1 MVDQETIYAWL
12 HDKKYEA
19 LREFLF
25 RGKDKIKNDVML
37 SAATKVVELE
47 LVRLSND
54 QENDAEF
61 WHTVEMLHNFHPK
74 HYEMQPDNFKN
85 LTLILANHH
94 KKNLKIS
101 IRFAQMFPEDEIS
114 KEIIKL
120 HAETETQIIEHER
133 QEYIKIT
140 HNPIPINIKASTPLF
155 KSKEE
160 QKLYLAL
167 RRVFDTYIVYPNV
180 ATSNIISFEAI
191 GAQLTPK
198 EREYFYKSI
207 IDFVVFDQLG
217 GYEPIY
223 FIELDSVWHDLDKIE
238 EKDKTKDRI
247 FSLAGLKLIRIRH
260 MANRE
265 IDEKT
270 YLELIEDIRRQL

>member
-1 MVDQETIYAWL
+1 
-12 HDKKYEA
+12 
-19 LREFLF
+19 
-25 RGKDKIKNDVML
+25 
-37 SAATKVVELE
+37 
-47 LVRLSND
+47 
-54 QENDAEF
+54 
-61 WHTVEMLHNFHPK
+61 
-74 HYEMQPDNFKN
+74 
-85 LTLILANHH
+85 
-94 KKNLKIS
+94 
-101 IRFAQMFPEDEIS
+101 
-114 KEIIKL
+114 
-120 HAETETQIIEHER
+120 
-133 QEYIKIT
+133 
-140 HNPIPINIKASTPLF
+140 
-155 KSKEE
+155 
-160 QKLYLAL
+160 
-167 RRVFDTYIVYPNV
+167 
-180 ATSNIISFEAI
+180 
-191 GAQLTPK
+191 LTPK